1 MLIEP
6 KIKLMKNCS
15 GIQFI
20 IFIGLLLTF
29 SSCTNKNCGE
39 DIDISSIEVNVTIDR
54 LENEFF
60 NLKTKDAVLEY
71 LDKHKVLAEVFYQR
85 SQYPHDSIV
94 VNSLLRLAQNP
105 SLDTVYKETQQV
117 FGEMKDLKAEFEAAF
132 KRVKYFY
139 PNFEAPKI
147 ETTVTGFVNGSDL
160 YMSDSLIIIG
170 LDWYLGEQGTFRP
183 NDVPQY
189 ILARMRKEYIV
200 PSAIMFL
207 SSKYAAVDGEDK
219 TMLADMLFY
228 GKAYA
233 FTKTMMPCTADSL
246 IAGYT
251 QRDVDGINHNQ
262 ERIWSYFIDKS
273 LLYDTNHSTKKKYV
287 DERPSIPEIG
297 DDCPGRIGRWLGWK
311 IIQKYRKESGVEFAD
326 LMKETDA
333 KKIFMQSKYRP
344 ENH

>member
-1 MLIEP
+1 
-6 KIKLMKNCS
+6 MKTHPILTYS
-15 GIQFI
+15 LFL
-20 IFIGLLLTF
+20 GLLFNF
-29 SSCTNKNCGE
+29 SSCANKNCGE
-39 DIDISSIEVNVTIDR
+39 DIDISGVEVNVTIDR
-54 LENEFF
+54 VENEFF
-60 NLKTKDAVLEY
+60 NLKTKEAVLEY
-71 LDKHKVLAEVFYQR
+71 LDNHKVLAEVFYQR

-94 VNSLLRLAQNP
+94 VNSLLALAQNP
-105 SLDTVYKETQQV
+105 GLDTVYKETQQI
-117 FGEMKDLKAEFEAAF
+117 FGDMADLKSEFEAAF
-132 KRVKYFY
+132 KRVKYYY
-139 PNFEAPKI
+139 PDFEAPKI

-170 LDWYLGEQGTFRP
+170 LDWYLGKQGTFKP
-183 NDVPQY
+183 MDVPQY

-228 GKAYA
+228 GKAYE
-233 FTKTMMPCTADSL
+233 FTKMMMPCTADSL

-251 QRDVDGINHNQ
+251 QHDVDGINHNQ
-262 ERIWSYFIDKS
+262 ERIWSHFIDKS
-273 LLYDTNHSTKKKYV
+273 LLYNTNHFTKQKYV
-287 DERPSIPEIG
+287 QESPAIPEIG

-311 IIQKYRKESGVEFAD
+311 IIQKYKKESGAELTD
-326 LMKETDA
+326 LMKETDV